1 MATVT
6 EPVLDKALQEA
17 NARIRLLIESVQG
30 GLTVIEN
37 DRVVYVNSQLVRI
50 LGYSREQLVGMSELD
65 FAAPEE
71 REWLDL
77 TFREAHLKGLP
88 LDELEFWAVRKDGSR
103 RFVRNRYATGAVGAE
118 THFRFIVT
126 QDLTEREQARQELRE
141 REELLTQILETG
153 RALAAANG
161 AEAMLQA
168 IAAPAMG
175 TASGAGGGAHAALL
189 MYIDED
195 AKGEPEWASVVAAIG
210 EGPVPE
216 GIRFYLPGTP
226 TADLLLSSPD
236 RPLLVADMRA
246 SLEGLN
252 EHVAEMM
259 GAIDARAFAALPL
272 RAGGHWQGIAVI
284 AWPEVHRFRPEEQSL
299 YQLLAIQLTGRVQ
312 GMRQR
317 DEAEHRAIW
326 SQTAAEVSRAAGT
339 VLEMEELLQQV
350 VNLVQARFELYY
362 AGLFLVDQ
370 GATGAEVPGNWA
382 ELRVGTGEAGRQMVE
397 QGHKLEIGGESMI
410 GQCVATKQPR
420 IAMDVGEEAVRFAN
434 PFLPDTR
441 TELALPLIS
450 RGQAL
455 GALTIQSQLPAA
467 FSMDDIAVL
476 QTMADQLA
484 IAIDN
489 ANLIELA
496 HARAEREQRV
506 RTITDRLH
514 RSPNAEIILQ
524 TALAELNQMLGASK
538 SVIRL
543 GTQARLRAEL
553 GEQFPDDE

>member
-1 MATVT
+1 MATAT
-6 EPVLDKALQEA
+6 EPVLDTALQEA

-30 GLTVIEN
+30 GLTIIEN
-37 DRVVYVNSQLVRI
+37 DRVVYVNSQLVRM
-50 LGYSREQLVGMSELD
+50 LGYSREQLAGMRELD

-71 REWLDL
+71 REWLEL
-77 TFREAHLKGLP
+77 TFREAQLKGLP

-103 RFVRNRYATGAVGAE
+103 RFVRNRYATGTAGAG
-118 THFRFIVT
+118 TRFRFIVT
-126 QDLTEREQARQELRE
+126 QDLTEREQARQELLE
-141 REELLTQILETG
+141 RDELLTQILETG
-153 RALAAANG
+153 QALAAADDQK
-161 AEAMLQA
+161 AMLRA
-168 IAAPAMG
+168 IAAPAMS
-175 TASGAGGGAHAALL
+175 ASPGEGAGAHVAMLIH
-189 MYIDED
+189 IDED
-195 AKGEPEWASVVAAIG
+195 AQGEPEWASVVAAIG
-210 EGPVPE
+210 EAPVPE
-216 GIRFYLPGTP
+216 GIRFYLPGTSS
-226 TADLLLSSPD
+226 TDLLLSNPE
-236 RPLLVADMRA
+236 RALLVADMRA
-246 SLEGLN
+246 SMEGLN
-252 EHVAEMM
+252 EHVARMLH
-259 GAIDARAFAALPL
+259 AIDARAFAALPL

-284 AWPEVHRFRPEEQSL
+284 AWSQVHRFRPEEERL
-299 YQLLAIQLTGRVQ
+299 YQLLAIQLTAKVQ
-312 GMRQR
+312 GLRQR
-317 DEAEHRAIW
+317 QEAEHRAIW

-350 VNLVQARFELYY
+350 VNLVQSRFELYY

-370 GATGAEVPGNWA
+370 GATGAEGPGNWA
-382 ELRVGTGEAGRQMVE
+382 ELRVGTGKAGRQMVE

-420 IAMDVGEEAVRFAN
+420 IAMDVGKEAVRFAN
-434 PFLPDTR
+434 PFLPETR
-441 TELALPLIS
+441 TELALPLVS

-506 RTITDRLH
+506 RAITDRIH
-514 RSPNAEIILQ
+514 RGPNAEIILQ

-553 GEQFPDDE
+553 GEQPPDDE